1 MIFKLLLL
9 FFSVVAGVLLVLLF
23 KPKNQRNLK
32 LLVSFSGAFLL
43 SITFLHLLPEVFESD
58 HALHHH
64 DQHNHSHDH
73 SIGLMILLGFIFQVV
88 LEWLSSGI
96 EHGHMHT
103 KQAEKGL
110 VPLSVLAGLF
120 LHAFF
125 EGLPLLTQSNEVSA
139 RSLLWGIVIHNI
151 PVSMILYI
159 MLLKLEVKK
168 QIIWLAM
175 GLFAAAGPIAALVGQ
190 SVAAGFTYSK
200 HVTAFV
206 IGIFFHISTTIL
218 FESSE
223 NHRFNLAKI
232 LIVMVAGVLAWFSVL
247 H

>member
-1 MIFKLLLL
+1 MISKLFLL

-58 HALHHH
+58 HGH
-64 DQHNHSHDH
+64 HNHQGHHTHDH
-73 SIGLMILLGFIFQVV
+73 SVGLMILLGFIFQVV

-103 KQAEKGL
+103 KQTEKGL

-125 EGLPLLTQSNEVSA
+125 EGLPLLTQSNEVSS

-168 QIIWLAM
+168 QYIWLAM
-175 GLFAAAGPIAALVGQ
+175 GLFAVAAPIAALLGQ
-190 SVAAGFTYSK
+190 SIPAGFTYSK
-200 HVTAFV
+200 HITAFV